1 MSPRTPRAN
10 TRLFGALVLWS
21 LVAEAAAQTTV
32 EPAALPVVLD
42 PAGQPPPVSPPLAP
56 VEVAAPPQPTPAPAA
71 PSDVAPS
78 PAETDDAELEKL
90 LASQDVSLSKDAPT
104 LSMYGFADAS
114 ITRYVRLADN
124 YGDFPPRGAYF
135 GLGNLNLYAAANLTH
150 GFSSLIE
157 VRFTYLP
164 NGNSDSTGKRTL
176 TEAGD
181 YADWGRPVRWG
192 GIVLQRAHLDYS
204 YNALLNVRFGVWLT
218 PYGVWNVDHG
228 SPAIIPVI
236 KPYMIGEQLFPE
248 RQTGLQLFGTHLW
261 HSTTLGYHLTLSNGR
276 GDVDTADFDRNKALG
291 ARLYVSTSELGQLTF
306 GVSGYGGLAT
316 RDVSSSYTVSDQFV
330 VKNVSGNQYKELAL
344 ASDIVWEWN
353 NIRVQGE
360 LVVTQVAYVDPAGR
374 QLATNYVT
382 NIGLVPDHVSWGSYG
397 LLGYR
402 LPWLATMPFVMLET
416 YQRGYADKQLV
427 LRGANAISAK
437 GVTGGINVR
446 PVPQVVFKGQVS
458 YGHSPKVSS
467 SIMAVQF
474 QAAWAF

>member
-1 MSPRTPRAN
+1 MRPGTRRACA
-10 TRLFGALVLWS
+10 RLSGALALFS
-21 LVAEAAAQTTV
+21 FVATASAQTDTTV
-32 EPAALPVVLD
+32 A
-42 PAGQPPPVSPPLAP
+42 PPVDASGHVVSELPPVAAPLPLAP
-56 VEVAAPPQPTPAPAA
+56 VSSEAPAA
-71 PSDVAPS
+71 RAPAQAAASDSELDA
-78 PAETDDAELEKL
+78 AELEKL
-90 LASQDVSLSKDAPT
+90 LAAQEVSLSKDEPT

-150 GFSSLIE
+150 GFTSLIE
-157 VRFTYLP
+157 IRFTYLP
-164 NGNSDSTGKRTL
+164 NGNSDATGKRAL

-192 GIVLQRAHLDYS
+192 GIVLERAHLDYS

-228 SPAIIPVI
+228 SPAVIPVI

-261 HSTTLGYHLTLSNGR
+261 GSTTLGYHLTLSNGR
-276 GDVDTADFDRNKALG
+276 GDVDTSDFDRNKALG

-306 GVSGYGGLAT
+306 GVSGYGGTAT
-316 RDVSSSYTVSDQFV
+316 RDVSSSYTIDNKLY
-330 VKNVSGNQYKELAL
+330 VKNISGNQYKELSL
-344 ASDIVWEWN
+344 ASDVVWEWN

-360 LVVTQVAYVDPAGR
+360 LVVTQVAYMDPVGR
-374 QLATNYVT
+374 QLATNYVSI
-382 NIGLVPDHVSWGSYG
+382 IGLVPDHVSWGSYG

-402 LPWLATMPFVMLET
+402 LPWLGTMPFVMAET
-416 YQRGYADKQLV
+416 YRRGYADKELL
-427 LRGANAISAK
+427 LRGANSFSIN
-437 GVTGGINVR
+437 GITGGINVR